1 MSRDMHCEFDKG
13 FFMIEDDYTII
24 VHPDVLR
31 TDSCLNKYNGQ
42 KILFHKL
49 NTSDHIQDFYNTFA
63 TMFLARSGK

>member
-1 MSRDMHCEFDKG
+1 
-13 FFMIEDDYTII
+13 MIEDDYTII

-49 NTSDHIQDFYNTFA
+49 NTSDHIQDFYNTIA
-63 TMFLARSGK
+63 TMFLAHSGK